1 MRVTEY
7 RDLGR
12 CICMCAPVRAIMLF
26 VCALEC
32 DACVRSSAMYACD
45 GIWIYIALC
54 KYVCD
59 TIEAG

>member
-45 GIWIYIALC
+45 GI
-54 KYVCD
+54 
-59 TIEAG
+59 